1 MPFHPDPGRR
11 NAVILPPPQRRCA
24 PAPLSTKELSKE
36 TWPDFQRLFGKRGEW
51 GVCWCAYY
59 QRARPIPP
67 DETRGWSLER
77 RAKRNREDKV
87 ALVEQGR
94 AHGILVYV
102 GDDPVG
108 WCQYGPRE
116 ELPRIDA
123 ARNYK
128 ALGLG
133 GGRLWRITCLSV
145 DRAHRGE
152 GVARMALAAA
162 LKSIESQ
169 GGGTVEA
176 YPVTHRGALAVWFG
190 TQSMFA
196 RHGFRVVGPYG
207 RSNVVM
213 RKTVRRRPGSKVAGA
228 KP

>member
-1 MPFHPDPGRR
+1 MHYQRERP
-11 NAVILPPPQRRCA
+11 LPA
-24 PAPLSTKELSKE
+24 KE
-36 TWPDFQRLFGKRGEW
+36 TS
-51 GVCWCAYY
+51 
-59 QRARPIPP
+59 
-67 DETRGWSLER
+67 GWSLER
-77 RAKRNREDKV
+77 RARRNRADKKS
-87 ALVEQGR
+87 LVEQGR
-94 AHGILVYV
+94 AHGILVYD

-128 ALGLG
+128 ELGLDA

-145 DRAHRGE
+145 DRAHRHR
-152 GVARMALAAA
+152 GVAKVALAAA
-162 LKSIESQ
+162 LGSIRAQ

-190 TQSMFA
+190 TRSMFE
-196 RHGFRVVGPYG
+196 REGFEVVGPYG

-213 RKTVRRRPGSKVAGA
+213 RRVVLGA
-228 KP
+228 